1 MFADSQVWSEAVSR
15 SQGQPRLRLFKCH
28 IYMGMERRGE
38 ASINNFRLLMF
49 ARLYMWEK

>member
-15 SQGQPRLRLFKCH
+15 SQGQPRLSLFKCQY
-28 IYMGMERRGE
+28 IWERRGE